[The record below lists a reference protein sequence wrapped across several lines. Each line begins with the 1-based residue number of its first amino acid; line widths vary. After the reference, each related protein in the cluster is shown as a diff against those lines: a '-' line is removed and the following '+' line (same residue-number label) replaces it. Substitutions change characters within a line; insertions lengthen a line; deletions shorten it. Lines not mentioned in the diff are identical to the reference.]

1 MTVVL
6 SILVKISRVSHSLA
20 CVLFDF
26 LNLGL
31 MDLFLVMEW
40 IETES
45 RCDNQLTDIDFKLM
59 QLLDVALIFP
69 DL

>member
-6 SILVKISRVSHSLA
+6 SILLKISRVSHSLS